1 MWWIAMGLGSVAGVV
16 VLRILL
22 RQVRE
27 LLLDVGDVVRAWT
40 EVLPSTDDREGRR
53 AECCAARYRCP
64 GSAEV
69 PRCLRRLK

>member
-27 LLLDVGDVVRAWT
+27 LLLDVGDVVRAWA
-40 EVLPSTDDREGRR
+40 EVLPSTADREGRR
-53 AECCAARYRCP
+53 AECCAARYWCL
-64 GSAEV
+64 GATQV